1 MLWYKKSFSEKKA
14 ASTLSY
20 HSWRGLSHSVDHSVY
35 ITLFLNSKHE
45 LNNDVMVMGYI
56 W

>member
-1 MLWYKKSFSEKKA
+1 MLWYKKSFSEKKQHQLYPTTA
-14 ASTLSY
+14 EEDSPTVLITVS
-20 HSWRGLSHSVDHSVY
+20 

-45 LNNDVMVMGYI
+45 PNNDVMVMGYI